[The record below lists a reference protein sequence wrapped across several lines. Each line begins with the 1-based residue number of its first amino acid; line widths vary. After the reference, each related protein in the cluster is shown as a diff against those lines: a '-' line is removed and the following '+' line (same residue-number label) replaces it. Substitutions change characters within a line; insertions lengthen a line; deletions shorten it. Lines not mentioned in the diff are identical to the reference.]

1 MPSSAAVFLCLSL
14 SLSLQDPRLW
24 RNGLFVYL
32 LQQQRIGRIQNG
44 SWQSRRTKVVQSSSV
59 SISLCCCYEG
69 RVLHRS
75 KTETT
80 NDARDNN
87 NGNETEKKKKK
98 SSRVSRLSRRRVR
111 FIKKRILFI
120 HFLLLHRDTH
130 IGLGRIRNA
139 ATTNQAQQQPFFL
152 PRGAQRAA
160 GIVDYSYYY

>member
-1 MPSSAAVFLCLSL
+1 MGRI
-14 SLSLQDPRLW
+14 QT
-24 RNGLFVYL
+24 GLFVYL

-44 SWQSRRTKVVQSSSV
+44 YWRSRRTKVVQSSSV

-87 NGNETEKKKKK
+87 NGNESEKKKMNK

-130 IGLGRIRNA
+130 IGLGRIRNV
-139 ATTNQAQQQPFFL
+139 ATTNQAQQQPFFI
-152 PRGAQRAA
+152 PPGAQRAA